1 MVDCYLGL
9 GSNVGDK
16 VGYLLQAKRLL
27 GADEGID
34 ILDASRLYRTE
45 PVGMASQD
53 RFVNAVL
60 RISTG
65 LEPRELLQRCH
76 AIERTLKRERRERWG
91 PRTLDIDLLLYGDRR
106 VEEEGLTVPHPR
118 MWERAFVV
126 WPLADLAPD
135 LKLDGISVAERKRAF
150 GEARGIEALI
160 DYDKA
165 ETVAVIGASQ
175 KPERYAYRAQ
185 RLLLERGYSVIPV
198 SPKGGSYQG
207 IEGVARIEDSPFPVH
222 TVTLYLSPE
231 KQSQVLEGIAKRRPR
246 RVIFNPGSESPSS
259 EAWLRKR
266 GIATKRACTLVMLQM
281 GQF

>member
-1 MVDCYLGL
+1 MIDCFLGL

-27 GADEGID
+27 GALERIE
-34 ILDASRLYRTE
+34 IVEASRLYRTE

-53 RFVNAVL
+53 RFINAAL
-60 RISTG
+60 RISTE

-76 AIERTLKRERRERWG
+76 EVERILKRERRERWG
-91 PRTLDIDLLLYGDRR
+91 PRTLDIDLLLYGDRL
-106 VEEEGLTVPHPR
+106 VDEEGLTVPHPR

-135 LKLDGISVAERKRAF
+135 LEVGGITVAERKRAF

-165 ETVAVIGASQ
+165 ETVAIIGASQ

-185 RLLLERGYSVIPV
+185 RLLLERGYSVVPV
-198 SPKGGSYQG
+198 SPKAGSYQG
-207 IEGVARIEDSPFPVH
+207 IEGVARIEDSPFPVD
-222 TVTLYLSPE
+222 TVTVYLSPE
-231 KQSQVLEGIAKRRPR
+231 KQSQVLQGIAKQRPR
-246 RVIFNPGSESPSS
+246 RVIFNPGAESARS
-259 EAWLRKR
+259 EAWLRER
-266 GIATKRACTLVMLQM
+266 GMATQRACTLVLLQM